1 MALSA
6 ADIKSIRSLQQKKF
20 RREQGLFVAEGV
32 KTVSELL
39 SSNLTVEHVY
49 ATEPLEV
56 GNSSI
61 IVETVK
67 AKELERISSLT
78 SANSVLAIAKIPVE
92 KPINHSN
99 SMVLVLDG
107 IRDPGN
113 LGTIIRTAKWFG
125 VEDII
130 CSEDCVDAY
139 SPKVVQSSMGGL
151 FHVNLNYTELHE
163 VIPQLKSNGY
173 NVVGAA
179 MNGVSIYDSKKQGK
193 NALVIGSESHGI
205 SDAVQELC
213 DELVTIPNLEKT
225 QKIESLNAA
234 VATSVLL
241 SELTR

>member
-163 VIPQLKSNGY
+163 VIPQLKS
-173 NVVGAA
+173 
-179 MNGVSIYDSKKQGK
+179 
-193 NALVIGSESHGI
+193 
-205 SDAVQELC
+205 
-213 DELVTIPNLEKT
+213 
-225 QKIESLNAA
+225 
-234 VATSVLL
+234 
-241 SELTR
+241 